1 MKYAK
6 LGRSDLMVSRISF
19 GAMSLDADEP
29 LAKKILHQALESGI
43 NFFDTA
49 DLYQDGRNETLIGE
63 AFSGMRDRV
72 ILASKV
78 GNRMRPDGSGWDWV
92 PDPAYIL
99 SAIEASLRRLKTG
112 YIDLYQLHGGTM
124 EDPIDEI
131 IYTFDK
137 LKSEGKIRYYGI
149 SSIRPVVIREY
160 LKKSSIT
167 SVMSQYSLLDRR
179 PEETVFPLLRE
190 SQTGVLVRGA
200 LARGLLVGKPAAAY
214 LNHPAADVS
223 RAAELIREATI
234 PPHRPYDT
242 AVQFVLSEPAVG
254 TAVIGI
260 RTEAQLQD
268 ALMAADSS
276 SLHEDQVQHLKNGFP
291 QNRYTD
297 HR

>member
-1 MKYAK
+1 M
-6 LGRSDLMVSRISF
+6 
-19 GAMSLDADEP
+19 
-29 LAKKILHQALESGI
+29 
-43 NFFDTA
+43 
-49 DLYQDGRNETLIGE
+49 
-63 AFSGMRDRV
+63 
-72 ILASKV
+72 
-78 GNRMRPDGSGWDWV
+78 
-92 PDPAYIL
+92 
-99 SAIEASLRRLKTG
+99 
-112 YIDLYQLHGGTM
+112 
-124 EDPIDEI
+124 
-131 IYTFDK
+131 
-137 LKSEGKIRYYGI
+137 
-149 SSIRPVVIREY
+149 
-160 LKKSSIT
+160 
-167 SVMSQYSLLDRR
+167 
-179 PEETVFPLLRE
+179 FPLLRE